1 MNPKQLCVANVKYK
15 KPTADDT
22 KRAKGL
28 LRYLTYVR
36 QEARRS
42 HG

>member
-1 MNPKQLCVANVKYK
+1 MDHKQMCVANLKYK
-15 KPTADDT
+15 KPTEADS
-22 KRAKGL
+22 KKAKGL